1 MEMTVKAVADNKPNR
16 QTSFAAGARETAT
29 SAPPGRHTPT
39 QTGGTGLGRGCPSV
53 PACACVLPP
62 PPGPLLPLP
71 PITAPLRTRLVEGAE
86 RSLACPA
93 PRDKNTAWLPAGTV
107 RRSPPGLVGG
117 RRRRGNAAL
126 PDPPSPPPPPAVRR
140 PGGSAAWASPAAQ
153 PPPSPPPTHVRALL
167 PSSVPPPALL
177 HRPLAK
183 PSRPIGSTTGGG
195 GVLPFRGPHLGFWP
209 ASVFCACAESA
220 LRELHSSLES
230 SLRNRIPCRSQNF
243 LTLKSRATGYN
254 TTTLRHLKHTKE
266 NKMN

>member
-1 MEMTVKAVADNKPNR
+1 M
-16 QTSFAAGARETAT
+16 
-29 SAPPGRHTPT
+29 
-39 QTGGTGLGRGCPSV
+39 GRGCPSV

-220 LRELHSSLES
+220 LRELHSSLVS
-230 SLRNRIPCRSQNF
+230 VRALANSGSVPASGTGSRIGGG
-243 LTLKSRATGYN
+243 SRLGSTCC
-254 TTTLRHLKHTKE
+254 T
-266 NKMN
+266 

>member
-1 MEMTVKAVADNKPNR
+1 M
-16 QTSFAAGARETAT
+16 
-29 SAPPGRHTPT
+29 
-39 QTGGTGLGRGCPSV
+39 
-53 PACACVLPP
+53 
-62 PPGPLLPLP
+62 
-71 PITAPLRTRLVEGAE
+71 
-86 RSLACPA
+86 A
-93 PRDKNTAWLPAGTV
+93 PRRDRPKI
-107 RRSPPGLVGG
+107 PPGLVGG

-220 LRELHSSLES
+220 LRELHSSLVS
-230 SLRNRIPCRSQNF
+230 VRALANSGSVPASGTGSRIGGG
-243 LTLKSRATGYN
+243 SRLGSTCC
-254 TTTLRHLKHTKE
+254 T
-266 NKMN
+266 